1 MMITYQKFYIC
12 AEINPRGETRRVFL
26 QKPSCECFMSL
37 PISYMEVSNLSANTC
52 QLLTKQKYTD
62 KSEMESIH
70 LRIKSC
76 TSLIQTNG
84 IIFTT
89 KAKVLNFWF
98 ALFAFFAQKVG
109 GKCLQKSIFYMQNM
123 YDSC

>member
-1 MMITYQKFYIC
+1 MLYELATVAHNLHGRLQLVCKHLSTANK
-12 AEINPRGETRRVFL
+12 AEVHRH
-26 QKPSCECFMSL
+26 
-37 PISYMEVSNLSANTC
+37 
-52 QLLTKQKYTD
+52 

-76 TSLIQTNG
+76 TSLMQTNG

-89 KAKVLNFWF
+89 KAKVLSFWF
-98 ALFAFFAQKVG
+98 ALFAFFAQKVE
-109 GKCLQKSIFYMQNM
+109 GKCLQKFIFYMQNM

>member
-1 MMITYQKFYIC
+1 
-12 AEINPRGETRRVFL
+12 
-26 QKPSCECFMSL
+26 MSL
-37 PISYMEVSNLSANTC
+37 PRLPIIYMEDSNLSANTC

-76 TSLIQTNG
+76 TSLMQTNG

-89 KAKVLNFWF
+89 KAKVLSFWF
-98 ALFAFFAQKVG
+98 ALFAFFAQKVE
-109 GKCLQKSIFYMQNM
+109 GKCLQKFIFYMQNM